1 MLKTQAK
8 LAKRNRVE
16 EHNSED
22 ESRRQNTTSVGIT
35 MSEPEPSKQVK
46 WPSRAALPT
55 LLPKEFL
62 EDGPLMCP
70 PIPPMDISTKKT
82 PTNNKLKL
90 LHAKSKPPKDIK
102 RGSISIR
109 VLEKNRSLLP
119 PKGSESSKLLRESW
133 LAGHRGAS
141 FVPRK
146 KLGGGFLR
154 K

>member
-1 MLKTQAK
+1 
-8 LAKRNRVE
+8 
-16 EHNSED
+16 
-22 ESRRQNTTSVGIT
+22 
-35 MSEPEPSKQVK
+35 MSESEPSTQVK
-46 WPSRAALPT
+46 RPSRAALPK

-62 EDGPLMCP
+62 EEGPLMRP
-70 PIPPMDISTKKT
+70 PTPPMSIPTKKASS
-82 PTNNKLKL
+82 NNKLKL

-109 VLEKNRSLLP
+109 VLENNRSLLP
-119 PKGSESSKLLRESW
+119 PKGYESSKLLRESW